1 MAPTNR
7 QSEAYR
13 LVAVVLALILT
24 SRCATGPS
32 PVASSLRGANEL
44 LEAGKDE
51 EAMARYQRMI
61 DLHPN
66 DPLTP
71 AALNNLGVALE
82 RLGRF
87 SDAESAYRRLVRD
100 FPQSHL
106 APAAAF
112 RVAVNAERSF
122 RYEVAVWQYEQL
134 VTHFPEAPDAPLAAF
149 NRARLLEALQSPAAA
164 RAYRDYVSRWPDGDD
179 AETCVRRA
187 EWLEG
192 GRPAPVAPSSED
204 ARDDD
209 PPPAPPDR
217 PGDYQQPAVLHG

>member
-1 MAPTNR
+1 MALTNR
-7 QSEAYR
+7 QSEAYG
-13 LVAVVLALILT
+13 LVAVVLALILA
-24 SRCATGPS
+24 SGCATGS
-32 PVASSLRGANEL
+32 GTAALSLRGANEL
-44 LEAGKDE
+44 LEAGKNE
-51 EAMARYQRMI
+51 EAMARYQLMV

-87 SDAESAYRRLVRD
+87 SDAESAYRRIVRD
-100 FPQSHL
+100 FPRSHL

-112 RVAVNAERSF
+112 RVAFNAERSF

-134 VTHFPEAPDAPLAAF
+134 VTHFPEAADAPLAAF

-164 RAYRDYVSRWPDGDD
+164 RAYRDYASRWPDSDD

-192 GRPAPVAPSSED
+192 ARPSPV
-204 ARDDD
+204 DDD
-209 PPPAPPDR
+209 PPPEPPDSDR
-217 PGDYQQPAVLHG
+217 PGDYQQPSVPHG